1 VRLLDLVVGPN
12 GAGKSTVVRIFI
24 QPHTPNAV
32 FVNADVI
39 ARERWPDAPEEHSY
53 EAARIAGR
61 TREQLIREGR
71 SFIAETVFSH
81 PSKLELIRGAKA
93 AGYTVALHV
102 VLVDPD
108 MSVARV
114 AARVVAGG
122 HDVPEEKIRG
132 RHERLAPLVCEAIA
146 LADEAFVYD
155 NTRIEGPRR
164 LAWFA
169 GGEPI
174 GPVTWPGWVA
184 AEFPTRWP
192 ATSL

>member
-1 VRLLDLVVGPN
+1 MKLLDLVVGPN
-12 GAGKSTVVRIFI
+12 GAGKSTVVRVFI
-24 QPHTPNAV
+24 EPSTPNAV

-39 ARERWPDAPEEHSY
+39 ARERWPESPEEHSY
-53 EAARIAGR
+53 EAAKIAGR
-61 TREQLIREGR
+61 TREALIEQGR

-81 PSKLELIRGAKA
+81 PSKLDVIRRAKA
-93 AGYTVALHV
+93 AGYTVVLHA

-108 MSVARV
+108 TSVARV
-114 AARVVAGG
+114 AARVAAGG
-122 HDVPEEKIRG
+122 HDVPEDKIRG
-132 RHERLAPLVCEAIA
+132 RHARLAPLICEAIA
-146 LADEAFVYD
+146 QVDEAFVYD

-174 GPVTWPGWVA
+174 GPVTWPDWVA
-184 AEFPTRWP
+184 AEFRAHWP